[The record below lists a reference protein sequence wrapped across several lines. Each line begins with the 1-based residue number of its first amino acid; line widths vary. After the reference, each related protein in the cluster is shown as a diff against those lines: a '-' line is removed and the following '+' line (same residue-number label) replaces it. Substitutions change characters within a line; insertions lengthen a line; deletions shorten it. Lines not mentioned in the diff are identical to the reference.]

1 MIDIVVIELKSPFDL
16 NKDLIYPACLPSKA
30 INTESTSCYTSG
42 WGGTKPLDWGE
53 EPKPWDLEFELQAI
67 RVKPLSKN
75 TCLKTYQDFS
85 ATNASFSNLFSRDY
99 GICIEGGFHVVEP
112 NEPMQVTGPCKGDSG
127 GPLICEGIYHK
138 HWYSRGL

>member
-1 MIDIVVIELKSPFDL
+1 VIDIVVIELKSPFDL
-16 NKDLIYPACLPSKA
+16 NKDLIYPACLPSKG

-42 WGGTKPLDWGE
+42 WGGTKPLDWSE
-53 EPKPWDLEFELQAI
+53 EPKPWDLAFELQAI

-85 ATNASFSNLFSRDY
+85 ATNASFNLFSRVYD
-99 GICIEGGFHVVEP
+99 ICIEGGFHVVEP
-112 NEPMQVTGPCKGDSG
+112 NEPMQVTGTCKGDSG

-138 HWYSRGL
+138 H

>member
-1 MIDIVVIELKSPFDL
+1 MVIDIVVIELRSPFDL
-16 NKDLIYPACLPSKA
+16 KKDLIYPACLPSKA

-42 WGGTKPLDWGE
+42 WGGTKPLELGE
-53 EPKPWDLEFELQAI
+53 EPKPWPWGLAFELQAI
-67 RVKPLSKN
+67 KVKPLSKN

-99 GICIEGGFHVVEP
+99 DICIEGGFHVVEP
-112 NEPMQVTGPCKGDSG
+112 NEPMQVTGTCKGDSG

-138 HWYSRGL
+138 H